1 MEIHEVFA
9 YLRASDAKK
18 AIEYYKTAF
27 GAVEK
32 FRLVSDDGRIGH
44 CELLFGDTTIML
56 SDGFPE
62 FGIHAQDPENE
73 SGFSIHLHVDDAD
86 AVIANA
92 CKAGAHVLREPKDQE
107 HGERGGTIRDP
118 FGFDW
123 MIGHSIEDVSTEEMQ
138 RRYSESSA
146 AN

>member
-9 YLRASDAKK
+9 YLRASDAKN
-18 AIEYYKTAF
+18 AIEFYKTAF
-27 GAVEK
+27 GATEK
-32 FRLVSDDGRIGH
+32 FRLVADDGRIGH
-44 CELLFGDTTIML
+44 CELLFGNTTIML

-62 FGIHAQDPENE
+62 FDIHAQGPEGE

-86 AVIANA
+86 AVIAKA
-92 CKAGAHVLREPKDQE
+92 CKAGARILREPEDHE